1 MNKEDIAIQFELLLK
16 EYSVARYEGSIWAF
30 PNYPHHIKSNYGWK
44 IHISAILTNAIQIAR
59 KFLTLNQKYHFD
71 FKIIS
76 SIPYLE
82 QMNMGYFGNS
92 QVGKF
97 ITIYPDQSAVTETL
111 ELLYYYFH
119 DDVGIR
125 VGSDTSYKQGLNVY
139 YRYGTLLDDVENID
153 KRDKKLKPSSNVERI
168 YDYRLKRYNSL
179 PTRYLILKVIKQN
192 GPSGVLLALDLQT
205 KVKVIIRYAE
215 KYYNI
220 ECAGIDERDRLIS
233 ASSLLEKDFVRN
245 SNFFETVVD
254 AFYVSDAFFVV
265 TEYISGHNL
274 DELAKSGQLGSYSLS
289 ERLEIFRNVLKGI
302 YILNENTVIFRDL
315 SFSNVILC
323 PNHTIKIIDFGYA
336 ISPSGLGSFAGLTLN
351 PAGTYGFFDPETILD
366 ERKLDLYSLGKL
378 LYYIVFPQS
387 YLNYTS
393 KINSDSTYWQIK
405 EYVFESEQYQLP
417 KRIAELYR
425 LLIKGEKMQE
435 LDLNYLIQH
444 LQ

>member
-1 MNKEDIAIQFELLLK
+1 MAMNKEDIAIQFELLLK
-16 EYSVARYEGSIWAF
+16 EYSVARYEDSIWAF
-30 PNYPHHIKSNYGWK
+30 PDYPHRIKSNYGWK

-125 VGSDTSYKQGLNVY
+125 VGSDTPYKQGLNVY

-168 YDYRLKRYNSL
+168 YDYRLERYNSL
-179 PTRYLILKVIKQN
+179 PTRYLILKAIKQK

-220 ECAGIDERDRLIS
+220 ESAGIDERDRLIS
-233 ASSLLEKDFVRN
+233 ASSLLEKDFV
-245 SNFFETVVD
+245 
-254 AFYVSDAFFVV
+254 
-265 TEYISGHNL
+265 
-274 DELAKSGQLGSYSLS
+274 
-289 ERLEIFRNVLKGI
+289 
-302 YILNENTVIFRDL
+302 
-315 SFSNVILC
+315 
-323 PNHTIKIIDFGYA
+323 
-336 ISPSGLGSFAGLTLN
+336 
-351 PAGTYGFFDPETILD
+351 
-366 ERKLDLYSLGKL
+366 
-378 LYYIVFPQS
+378 
-387 YLNYTS
+387 
-393 KINSDSTYWQIK
+393 
-405 EYVFESEQYQLP
+405 
-417 KRIAELYR
+417 
-425 LLIKGEKMQE
+425 
-435 LDLNYLIQH
+435 
-444 LQ
+444 

>member
-1 MNKEDIAIQFELLLK
+1 MKKEDIAIQFGLLLK
-16 EYSVARYEGSIWAF
+16 EYSVSRYEDSIWAF

-59 KFLTLNQKYHFD
+59 KFFTLNQKYNFD

-125 VGSDTSYKQGLNVY
+125 VGSDISYKQGLNVY
-139 YRYGTLLDDVENID
+139 YRYGTLLDDIRNID
-153 KRDKKLKPSSNVERI
+153 KRDKTLKPNSNVERI

-179 PTRYLILKVIKQN
+179 PTRFLILKAIKQN
-192 GPSGVLLALDLQT
+192 GPSGVFLALDLQT
-205 KVKVIIRYAE
+205 ELKVVIRYAE

-220 ECAGIDERDRLIS
+220 ESAGIDERDRLIS

-336 ISPSGLGSFAGLTLN
+336 ISPSGLASFAGLTLN

-435 LDLNYLIQH
+435 SDLNYLIQH